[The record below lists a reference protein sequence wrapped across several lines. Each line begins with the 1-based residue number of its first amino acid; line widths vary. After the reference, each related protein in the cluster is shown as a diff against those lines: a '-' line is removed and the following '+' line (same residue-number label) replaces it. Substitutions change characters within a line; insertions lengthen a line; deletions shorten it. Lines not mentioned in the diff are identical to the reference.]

1 MYENMYWGYLTLFL
15 LAVFT
20 PTIIKDG
27 VLFIPEETVE
37 GALIFLFGVIGF
49 SLSVAKEKA
58 IFKHIKARLYLER
71 EKHDI
76 TKDLSDS
83 YSYIGEANRKIDVLQ
98 TLVDKF
104 PEMVYGFQTGGR
116 KQSYQALKRELR
128 TYLKSDVFSVRIVD
142 LGTKSLKTSFG
153 EGAIE
158 DAKGISAEALA
169 GTERGIS
176 ESDGFVIIRAS
187 EEVGGVTAFLL
198 FPKSKHQIENI
209 EILKAFV
216 AQALAFSMLETAC
229 AQCLLRGKAH
239 QHYGKTDRH

>member
-1 MYENMYWGYLTLFL
+1 MYWGYLTLFL

-20 PTIIKDG
+20 PTIIRDG
-27 VLFIPEETVE
+27 ILFVPEETVE
-37 GALIFLFGVIGF
+37 GVLIFLFGVIGF

-116 KQSYQALKRELR
+116 KHSYQALKREFR

-142 LGTKSLKTSFG
+142 LETKCLKNSFG
-153 EGAIE
+153 EGVVE
-158 DAKGISAEALA
+158 DAKGISAEALV
-169 GTERGIS
+169 GMDRGIG
-176 ESDGFVIIRAS
+176 ESDGFAIIRAS

-198 FPKSKHQIENI
+198 FPKNKHQIENI
-209 EILKAFV
+209 EILKALV
-216 AQALAFSMLETAC
+216 AQALAFFVLETAC
-229 AQCLLRGKAH
+229 EQCLLKEKSH
-239 QHYGKTDRH
+239 KHYGKADRY